1 MPDTEVKFKREG
13 LEGVVAVGSYL
24 IDIAKRFGVRF
35 DDVCVLEKNEH
46 FCAVVVQS
54 GSELLS
60 GETKAEKDYFLSN
73 PRKTHERLA
82 CQVKIEKSGEIE
94 IMTREKA
101 KDEASEKAVEDNSEQ
116 YRKVFE
122 EMPLEKKIANLVQ
135 LETIALGETV
145 SFIMNSPFK
154 IADMM
159 MGVMAEF
166 GFKKEEQQKT
176 AVRPDEHK
184 SDTGSKASSKK
195 KNKPEK
201 SENSVTE

>member
-1 MPDTEVKFKREG
+1 
-13 LEGVVAVGSYL
+13 
-24 IDIAKRFGVRF
+24 
-35 DDVCVLEKNEH
+35 
-46 FCAVVVQS
+46 
-54 GSELLS
+54 
-60 GETKAEKDYFLSN
+60 
-73 PRKTHERLA
+73 
-82 CQVKIEKSGEIE
+82 
-94 IMTREKA
+94 MTREKA
-101 KDEASEKAVEDNSEQ
+101 KDQKSEKAADDNSEQ
-116 YRKVFE
+116 YRKEFE

-166 GFKKEEQQKT
+166 GIKKEEQQKT

-195 KNKPEK
+195 KSRSVKPE
-201 SENSVTE
+201 NSATE

>member
-24 IDIAKRFGVRF
+24 IDIAKRFGVHF
-35 DDVCVLEKNEH
+35 DDLCAPEMNEH
-46 FCAVVVQS
+46 FCAVVITS

-73 PRKTHERLA
+73 QRKTHERLA
-82 CQVKIEKSGEIE
+82 CQVKIEKAGEIE

-101 KDEASEKAVEDNSEQ
+101 KDQKSEKAADDNSEQ
-116 YRKVFE
+116 YRKEFE

-166 GFKKEEQQKT
+166 GIKKEEQQKT

-195 KNKPEK
+195 KSRSEKPE
-201 SENSVTE
+201 NSAT

>member
-24 IDIAKRFGVRF
+24 IDIAKRFGVHF
-35 DDVCVLEKNEH
+35 DDLCAPEMNEH
-46 FCAVVVQS
+46 FCAVVITS
-54 GSELLS
+54 GSVLLS
-60 GETKAEKDYFLSN
+60 GETRAEKDYFLSN
-73 PRKTHERLA
+73 QRKTHERLA
-82 CQVKIEKSGEIE
+82 CQAKIEKAGEIV

-101 KDEASEKAVEDNSEQ
+101 KDQKSEKAADDNSEQ
-116 YRKVFE
+116 YRKEFE
-122 EMPLEKKIANLVQ
+122 EMPLEKKIANLVR

-166 GFKKEEQQKT
+166 GIKKEEQQKT

-184 SDTGSKASSKK
+184 SDTGSKGSSKK
-195 KNKPEK
+195 KSRSVKPEK
-201 SENSVTE
+201 PATE

>member
-24 IDIAKRFGVRF
+24 IDIAKRFGVHF
-35 DDVCVLEKNEH
+35 DELCAPEMNEH
-46 FCAVVVQS
+46 FCAVVITS

-60 GETKAEKDYFLSN
+60 GETKAEKDYFQSN
-73 PRKTHERLA
+73 QRKTHERLA
-82 CQVKIEKSGEIE
+82 CQVKIEKPGEIE

-101 KDEASEKAVEDNSEQ
+101 KDQKSEKTADDNSEQ
-116 YRKVFE
+116 YRKEFE

-195 KNKPEK
+195 KSKSEKPE
-201 SENSVTE
+201 NSAT